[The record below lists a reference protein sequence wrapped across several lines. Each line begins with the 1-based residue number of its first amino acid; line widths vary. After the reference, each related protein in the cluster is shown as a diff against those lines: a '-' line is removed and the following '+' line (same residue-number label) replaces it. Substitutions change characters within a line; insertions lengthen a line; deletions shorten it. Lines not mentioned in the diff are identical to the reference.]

1 MIGRQTLHQISDE
14 SGLSQST
21 LKRCFHRFLQVP
33 PTWSIYS
40 SEQVNLLIDGTY
52 FNNNLC
58 LILYRDNNI
67 KFTQL
72 YRISNGEWYEEMKED
87 LDNLLSLGVQIESIT
102 CDGHKAI
109 LKAIRKS
116 CKHVTVQRCL
126 VHIQRMCRIWLTMRP
141 QSEAGKELRLIVS
154 QLHLIKTALER
165 DYWIVRIV
173 RWYEKHQFFVNEKSF
188 HHETARY
195 WFKHK
200 LVRRSFMVIKKALPD
215 MFHYIDNPRIPKT
228 TNGLESFFGHL
239 KNHLTVH
246 RGLSNA
252 HRRNFLKWYLYF
264 KNK

>member
-1 MIGRQTLHQISDE
+1 
-14 SGLSQST
+14 
-21 LKRCFHRFLQVP
+21 
-33 PTWSIYS
+33 
-40 SEQVNLLIDGTY
+40 
-52 FNNNLC
+52 
-58 LILYRDNNI
+58 
-67 KFTQL
+67 
-72 YRISNGEWYEEMKED
+72 
-87 LDNLLSLGVQIESIT
+87 
-102 CDGHKAI
+102 
-109 LKAIRKS
+109 
-116 CKHVTVQRCL
+116 
-126 VHIQRMCRIWLTMRP
+126 MRP